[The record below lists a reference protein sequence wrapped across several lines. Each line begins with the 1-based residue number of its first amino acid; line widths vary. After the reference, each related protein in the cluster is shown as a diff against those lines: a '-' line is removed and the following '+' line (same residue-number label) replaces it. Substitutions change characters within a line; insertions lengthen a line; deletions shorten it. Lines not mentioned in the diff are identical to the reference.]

1 MNYKI
6 ITDRFEVEKMAEDIF
21 ICDDKPFIYID
32 YADLRTLRRISTL
45 KYGISIKAHC
55 SEDELINEVLKVI
68 ETHSIPLSELKTYL
82 IHISINETAPSF
94 TYENLGNLIHQIRN
108 LKGNVDSE
116 EKLEGLYAV
125 TNSSSI
131 PIGECHIN
139 LVLGVDKTEED
150 RLEDEKHEQ
159 MIEEYQKSKLPSID
173 FPECLIDNE
182 TH

>member
-1 MNYKI
+1 M
-6 ITDRFEVEKMAEDIF
+6 
-21 ICDDKPFIYID
+21 
-32 YADLRTLRRISTL
+32 
-45 KYGISIKAHC
+45 
-55 SEDELINEVLKVI
+55 
-68 ETHSIPLSELKTYL
+68 
-82 IHISINETAPSF
+82 
-94 TYENLGNLIHQIRN
+94 
-108 LKGNVDSE
+108 DSE

-159 MIEEYQKSKLPSID
+159 MIEEYHKSKLPSTD

-182 TH
+182 IH

>member
-1 MNYKI
+1 MLI
-6 ITDRFEVEKMAEDIF
+6 LFPIVI
-21 ICDDKPFIYID
+21 
-32 YADLRTLRRISTL
+32 
-45 KYGISIKAHC
+45 
-55 SEDELINEVLKVI
+55 LINEVLKVI

-82 IHISINETAPSF
+82 IHIRINETTPSF

-131 PIGECHIN
+131 PIGECNIN

-150 RLEDEKHEQ
+150 RLENTKHEQ
-159 MIEEYQKSKLPSID
+159 MIKEYHKSKLTSID